1 MPRKVI
7 ILGSGCA
14 GCTAA
19 IYAARADLKPL
30 LIEGLE
36 PGGQL
41 TITSDVEN
49 YPGFPKG
56 ILGPELM
63 NLMKEQALRFG
74 TDVVQGKVTKV
85 ELKQRPFKVWVDAK
99 AFETETLIIATGASA
114 QWLGLASEK
123 ALIGKG
129 VSACATCDAFFF
141 KNQHVVVVGGGD
153 TAMEE
158 ATFLAKFASKVT
170 VVHRR
175 DTLRASKIMQK
186 KAADNPKIKF
196 IWDTGVDEVYDVA
209 KGKVTGVRLK
219 NLKSGEKKD
228 FACDG
233 LFLAIGHKP
242 NTDLFKSQVDLDE
255 KGYIKVKYPT
265 TATNLAGVF
274 ACGDCQDFIYRQAV
288 TAAGSGC
295 QAAIDAEKFLARH
308 E

>member
-30 LIEGLE
+30 LIEGME

-56 ILGPELM
+56 VQGPDLM
-63 NLMKEQALRFG
+63 HLMKEQAVRFG

-85 ELKQRPFKVWVDAK
+85 DLQRRPFQVWIDTK
-99 AFETETLIIATGASA
+99 SYETEALIIATGASA
-114 QWLGLASEK
+114 QWLGLPSEK
-123 ALIGKG
+123 ALLGKG
-129 VSACATCDAFFF
+129 VSACATCDAIFFRD
-141 KNQHVVVVGGGD
+141 QHVVVVGGGD

-186 KAADNPKIKF
+186 KGADNPKISF
-196 IWDTGVDEVYDVA
+196 IWDSVVEEVADPG

-219 NLKSGEKKD
+219 NLKSGTKKD
-228 FACDG
+228 IACDG
-233 LFLAIGHKP
+233 LFIAIGHKP
-242 NTDLFKSQVDLDE
+242 NTDLFRGAIDLDP

-295 QAAIDAEKFLARH
+295 QAAIDAEKFLAH
-308 E
+308 QE